1 MPALDGELNFLAVG
15 ESGPPALLLHGF
27 GSDRSSWRLNQG
39 ELGKVARTIAVDL
52 PGHGLSPTDV
62 GDGSVATLS
71 RAVEAFADHH
81 FREPAHLLG
90 HSLGGAIAVDLANR
104 RPDLARSLFLV
115 APAWIGRRIDE
126 AFLARYVAMESV
138 EEAEAVLRGL
148 VARPRLIGRQM
159 AAAVLAELQRPGVRP
174 ALKTIAASLVRAGP
188 AVAAAAA
195 AVGGMALPKMVVWG
209 AADLTRAPDEATLAA
224 LKAEVT
230 VLADTG
236 HLPHMENSAEVN
248 RLMRAFLATAA

>member
-1 MPALDGELNFLAVG
+1 MPEGELNFLAVG

-39 ELGKVARTIAVDL
+39 EVGKVARSIAVDL

-71 RAVEAFADHH
+71 RSVEAFAEKR
-81 FREPAHLLG
+81 FSEPVHLIG
-90 HSLGGAIAVDLANR
+90 HSLGGAIAVDLAHR
-104 RPDLARSLFLV
+104 RPDLVRSLFLV
-115 APAWIGRRIDE
+115 APAWIGRRIDA
-126 AFLARYVAMESV
+126 AFLNRYVAMESV
-138 EEAEAVLRGL
+138 EEAEEVLRGL

-159 AAAVLAELQRPGVRP
+159 AVAVLAEIERPGVR
-174 ALKTIAASLVRAGP
+174 AAMKTIAASLIEAGP
-188 AVAAAAA
+188 AIASAAA
-195 AVGGMALPKMVVWG
+195 AVGGMALPKQVVWG
-209 AADLTRAPDEATLAA
+209 AADLTREPDEGTLAA

-230 VLADTG
+230 VLPETG

-248 RLMRAFLATAA
+248 RLLRAFLAAAA